1 MSTKRNAVAWRARA
15 LVLVAATVLLP
26 AAARAAGAPPPSAAD
41 GYHWGDLTN
50 QRALNGHYFLPS
62 QVVPDPFTSTHFGSS
77 LAFGYGRIDATIQN
91 NDGTTQ
97 DVQLK
102 VLATQQGL
110 DLQVGM
116 GSAGPASFALRV
128 RAAAS
133 AIVGIN
139 ADSALYYPLSLG
151 YEYGVGFVAK
161 PWGNRYFQFALALDF
176 QRGTTYRVSPLTALQ
191 NSLNQGGLTSSGLLS
206 KSNTTDLAPGL
217 SLAVSPYKVIGLMSS
232 LRYVWEH
239 VDGGATDHLL
249 DWGLA
254 LSLDLNTVLSVP
266 IGLQGVY
273 ELVKTY
279 GASTTLQH
287 YGGGGLWYTGRKDL
301 ALGVEVVATKSN
313 SGGVDQLL
321 IQGQFRLRYYW

>member
-1 MSTKRNAVAWRARA
+1 VST
-15 LVLVAATVLLP
+15 
-26 AAARAAGAPPPSAAD
+26 
-41 GYHWGDLTN
+41 
-50 QRALNGHYFLPS
+50 
-62 QVVPDPFTSTHFGSS
+62 
-77 LAFGYGRIDATIQN
+77 
-91 NDGTTQ
+91 
-97 DVQLK
+97 
-102 VLATQQGL
+102 
-110 DLQVGM
+110 
-116 GSAGPASFALRV
+116 
-128 RAAAS
+128 
-133 AIVGIN
+133 
-139 ADSALYYPLSLG
+139 
-151 YEYGVGFVAK
+151 
-161 PWGNRYFQFALALDF
+161 
-176 QRGTTYRVSPLTALQ
+176 
-191 NSLNQGGLTSSGLLS
+191 
-206 KSNTTDLAPGL
+206 
-217 SLAVSPYKVIGLMSS
+217 YKVIGLMSS